1 MAKGKKH
8 ERGSIRQRG
17 SSFEVRVYAGLDPLT
32 KTPIVLTGTASTYP
46 EAEKLRTKFLAQV
59 DENRHPRS
67 NVTFVAVLERY
78 LTTLAAEEHTL
89 YWYGSLITN
98 YMEPTFQKEK
108 AGKITA
114 EMLDMFY
121 ARLGRCN
128 EQCEGRR
135 AGRVYPAT
143 GKPHKCTPLAP
154 STVRKIHFFI
164 RPALDA
170 AIRWGYL
177 SVNVADLA
185 RLPTSTRKDPDPPSI
200 EEAARVLNTAW
211 RRDPDW
217 ATMLWLAMVTGCRR
231 GELCSIQWCDVD
243 LVRRIIWLAF
253 SEQRRKGRKQRRKDT
268 KTHQKRRIALDHE
281 SVELL
286 EALLQRRKDACAA
299 LGLPFQPTG
308 YLFSADPDGAN
319 ALVLGSVAQRYKR
332 LAIKLGLSSHRF
344 HSLRHYTAT
353 ELIAAG
359 VDIRTVAGRLGHGSG
374 GATTLR
380 VYAAWSPVADQ
391 RAASV
396 VGRQLPHPGRRG
408 AKVLSTTV
416 NGKTLSCDCGNR
428 TAWTSLAIDGEQVAA
443 VCGACQS
450 PVAGEDTVAVHEL
463 DLSADQA
470 ELPPYQLVANAY
482 RTAIADGALAVGAQ
496 LPTVKE
502 IAALHEVSVGTA
514 HRALSLLVSQGLV
527 TVKSGSRATVAARD
541 TAE

>member
-1 MAKGKKH
+1 MVRAKKR

-17 SSFEVRVYAGLDPLT
+17 NSYEVRVYAGLDPLT
-32 KTPIVLTGTASTYP
+32 RTPIVLSGTEPTYP

-78 LTTLAAEEHTL
+78 LTTVAGEEHTL

-98 YMEPTFQKEK
+98 YIEPTFQKEK

-135 AGRVYPAT
+135 AGRVDPPT
-143 GKPHKCTPLAP
+143 GKPHRCTPLKP
-154 STVRKIHFFI
+154 STIRKIHFFI
-164 RPALDA
+164 RPALAA

-177 SVNVADLA
+177 SLNVADLA
-185 RLPTSTRKDPDPPSI
+185 LLPTNTRKDPDPPSI
-200 EEAARVLNTAW
+200 EECARVLNSAW

-243 LVRRIIWLAF
+243 LARRTIWVAF
-253 SEQRRKGRKQRRKDT
+253 SEQRRKGKKQRRKDT
-268 KTHQKRRIALDHE
+268 KTHQKRRIALDYE
-281 SVELL
+281 TVELL
-286 EALLQRRKDACAA
+286 EDLLQRRKDACAA
-299 LGLPFQPTG
+299 LGIPFRPNG

-319 ALVLGSVAQRYKR
+319 ALVLGSVTQRYKR
-332 LAIKLGLSSHRF
+332 LAIKLELSSHRL
-344 HSLRHYTAT
+344 HSLRHYTAS

-396 VGRQLPHPGRRG
+396 VGRQLPHPGRKGVR
-408 AKVLSTTV
+408 VLSATV

-428 TAWTSLAIDGEQVAA
+428 TTWNSVAINIDQVTA

-450 PVAGEDTVAVHEL
+450 LVTGEDAVPVHEL
-463 DLSADQA
+463 DLSVDEA
-470 ELPPYQLVANAY
+470 ELAPYQLVANAY
-482 RTAIADGALAVGAQ
+482 RTAIADGALAVGAH

-527 TVKSGSRATVAARD
+527 TVKSGVRATVAAREP
-541 TAE
+541 AE